1 MVVRAAAR
9 RASNGSC
16 IAESLHRCPA
26 GRRVGKQVVFGWQST
41 TTNPADATNV
51 LAFDGGFTDLTTLH
65 KKLDV
70 AVAVA
75 AAYDWPTS
83 VAQNPADLIAPH
95 CPQSDCYGTRGLLLS
110 KAFRFIRKARSLSTG
125 CPVAYPEP
133 TTARTREAAA
143 CRALGLR
150 NERGQ

>member
-1 MVVRAAAR
+1 M
-9 RASNGSC
+9 
-16 IAESLHRCPA
+16 
-26 GRRVGKQVVFGWQST
+26 FGWQST

-70 AVAVA
+70 AVAVAVVLAVALAVAVA